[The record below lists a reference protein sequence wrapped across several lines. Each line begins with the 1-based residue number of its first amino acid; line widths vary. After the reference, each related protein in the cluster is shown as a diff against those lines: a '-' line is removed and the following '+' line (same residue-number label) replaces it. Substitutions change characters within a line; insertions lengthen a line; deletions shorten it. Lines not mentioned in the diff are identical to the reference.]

1 MKWNEDDIE
10 YIIEHLNVPDSVWD
24 EEFIQW
30 LEKSDNQR
38 LFETIL
44 HQREAF
50 LRHEDY
56 GHINPETEYQRFV
69 KQIMPTKQ
77 IRIWKWTAG
86 AASIAI
92 LFIVLFWISSEKN
105 NEVPVSKMDN
115 LYKGRKTAELVL
127 ANGQRI
133 KLEHQLIELQEE
145 NGIKII
151 NDSSC
156 QLSYQPMTT
165 LQPSKREENKLVY
178 NTLHIPAGADYVVCL
193 SDGTKVRLNCESEF
207 RFPLTFSKQERKVYL
222 DGEAFFEVTKAEE
235 WPFIVVTDKMDVRV
249 TGTRFN
255 VCAYQKDQVVSATLV
270 DGSVKIR
277 TSRNTPQ
284 EISLIPSQQF
294 NLNKNTGQTEVKK
307 VDVNLYTGWTEG
319 MFVFRNQRLEE
330 VMNTLARWYSIEV
343 FYKEPAVKD
352 LRLSA
357 NLGRYEHID
366 TLLRVIKA
374 MDKIDMERKD
384 NIVIISQ
391 K

>member
-1 MKWNEDDIE
+1 MFLIPCGMKNLYNGWKIG
-10 YIIEHLNVPDSVWD
+10 
-24 EEFIQW
+24 Q
-30 LEKSDNQR
+30 QR

-165 LQPSKREENKLVY
+165 LQSSKREENKLVY

-294 NLNKNTGQTEVKK
+294 NLNKNTEQTEVKK
-307 VDVNLYTGWTEG
+307 LMSTYTPDG
-319 MFVFRNQRLEE
+319 Q
-330 VMNTLARWYSIEV
+330 
-343 FYKEPAVKD
+343 
-352 LRLSA
+352 
-357 NLGRYEHID
+357 
-366 TLLRVIKA
+366 KA
-374 MDKIDMERKD
+374 CLFSG
-384 NIVIISQ
+384 ISVW
-391 K
+391 KKS